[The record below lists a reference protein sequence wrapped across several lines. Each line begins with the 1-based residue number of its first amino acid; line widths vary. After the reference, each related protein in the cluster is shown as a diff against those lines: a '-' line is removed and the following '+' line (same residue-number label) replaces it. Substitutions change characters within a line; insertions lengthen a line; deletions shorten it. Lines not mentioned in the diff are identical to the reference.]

1 MPNSVIQLH
10 KQLGCY
16 LLRKQTCYSQTIE
29 EMVSV
34 DFFPVSASSLVHEVE
49 LIDGQRLPQGG
60 RLFFSHSHKCLD
72 VTLRLFRTT

>member
-1 MPNSVIQLH
+1 MPNNVIQLH

-34 DFFPVSASSLVHEVE
+34 DFFPVSAGSSGHPWKGSDIHRPVGAGSGLQVPVN
-49 LIDGQRLPQGG
+49 
-60 RLFFSHSHKCLD
+60 
-72 VTLRLFRTT
+72 